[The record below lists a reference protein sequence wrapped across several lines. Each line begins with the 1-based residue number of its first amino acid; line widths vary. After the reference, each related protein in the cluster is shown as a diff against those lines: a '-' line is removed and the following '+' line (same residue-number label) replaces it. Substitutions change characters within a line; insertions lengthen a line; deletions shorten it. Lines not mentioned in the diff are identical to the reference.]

1 MSLLDT
7 AILVAYTAHH
17 GQTDNSG
24 IPYIEHPKKVASFLD
39 SEEDKI
45 IAMLHDVIEDTFLT
59 EEDLRP
65 VFGDKIV
72 DIVVLLTKVKGEDY
86 FDYIN
91 RIKGN
96 EIATRVKLAD
106 IKHNSD
112 ISRIA
117 NPTKKDY
124 DRLEK
129 YNKAKAILLG

>member
-7 AILVAYTAHH
+7 AMLVAYTAHH

>member
-72 DIVVLLTKVKGEDY
+72 DIVVLLT
-86 FDYIN
+86 
-91 RIKGN
+91 
-96 EIATRVKLAD
+96 
-106 IKHNSD
+106 
-112 ISRIA
+112 
-117 NPTKKDY
+117 
-124 DRLEK
+124 
-129 YNKAKAILLG
+129 

>member
-1 MSLLDT
+1 MSLLDIAT
-7 AILVAYTAHH
+7 LVAYTAHH
-17 GQTDNSG
+17 GQMDNSG

-39 SEEDKI
+39 GEKEKV

-65 VFGDKIV
+65 VFGDEIV
-72 DIVVLLTKVKGEDY
+72 DIVVLLTKNKGEDY
-86 FDYIN
+86 FEYIR

-96 EIATRVKLAD
+96 ELATKIKLAD

>member
-39 SEEDKI
+39 NEEDKI

>member
-112 ISRIA
+112 ISRIT